1 MAPTKWIKVNV
12 AEEQMITSKFVV
24 ALIWSANKCTI
35 VGRAVYIIFSGMLF
49 VNQQHES
56 RLKYVI
62 SIAKLKIRK
71 CQELSRTLSFMCVK
85 NRMTATN
92 DELMIWFVVD
102 PNKPKS
108 IDQIKY
114 MSTFFH
120 FPDTEYLLRT
130 RNFSL
135 RKIMLFVGLQS
146 GDGIDCT
153 LATWHKASEYRI
165 NSISYFGSRAVSVGK

>member
-1 MAPTKWIKVNV
+1 MNKSECCRRANDH
-12 AEEQMITSKFVV
+12 TSKFVV

-35 VGRAVYIIFSGMLF
+35 VGRAVYIIFFWNAVRKSATWI
-49 VNQQHES
+49 EIEI
-56 RLKYVI
+56 YVI